1 MIFLK
6 IAEKGHYI
14 EIPGMSPFRTPAKA
28 NISHISIQS
37 VVSRLQAQ
45 GIEEFE
51 IVSDTKG
58 QEAVFTQ
65 KDFNIETKNPKKK
78 KDNYE
83 KRFNKLEALVNKL
96 LIKESSDE
104 TPNQEQI
111 TNKLNSIEKLLKKQS
126 TTKDIQTSEKFQK
139 HDTEGIKKTKIKTK
153 PVVEDFDNIFIPD
166 INISGM
172 KIQGGES
179 RKSIKQ
185 DKQDIDDSADMLS
198 RILESED

>member
-1 MIFLK
+1 MLFLK

-14 EIPGMSPFRTPAKA
+14 EIPGMSPFRTPAEA

-58 QEAVFTQ
+58 KEAVFTQ

-78 KDNYE
+78 KDDYE
-83 KRFNKLEALVNKL
+83 RRFNKLEALVNKL
-96 LIKESSDE
+96 LIKESSDK

-126 TTKDIQTSEKFQK
+126 TTKVVQTSEKSEK
-139 HDTEGIKKTKIKTK
+139 HDKEGIKKTKIKTE
-153 PVVEDFDNIFIPD
+153 PVVEEFDNIFIPD